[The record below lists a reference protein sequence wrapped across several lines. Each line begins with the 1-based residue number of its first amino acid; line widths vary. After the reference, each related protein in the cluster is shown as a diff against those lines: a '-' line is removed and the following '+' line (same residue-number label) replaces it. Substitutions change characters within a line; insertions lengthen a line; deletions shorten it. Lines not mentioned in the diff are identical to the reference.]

1 MSQRLSSSSEAQR
14 STLAFFFFYF
24 LRRYKMTGRE
34 GIQTAG
40 VPLFQLG
47 VRIYQKSR
55 GENTRCPKTL
65 LSGLK

>member
-1 MSQRLSSSSEAQR
+1 
-14 STLAFFFFYF
+14 
-24 LRRYKMTGRE
+24 MTGRE